1 MRIVVPLKTV
11 PDLVEEIE
19 FTPDGAGI
27 DTEYLTFVLSEW
39 DDQALEE
46 ALLVR
51 EAAGG
56 QVVAVGLDGDPEIG
70 QVLYTAIA
78 KGADAAVRIAG
89 QAGSARARSALLAA
103 YLRRNP
109 ADLIVTGVQTVDDLD
124 GQLAPM
130 LAARL
135 GLPHAGV
142 VTGVEPGDG
151 SVTVRQ
157 EFSGGRSQELELPLP
172 AVIGVQAAR
181 QAPRYAPISKIRQVM
196 AAGGIE
202 DAAADA
208 GEAGEGPL
216 VRRMYAPERTTRA
229 QMLEGGADAVA
240 GQIVELLAA
249 RGLVKG

>member
-1 MRIVVPLKTV
+1 VRVVVPLKTV

-19 FTPDGAGI
+19 FTPDGTGI

-46 ALLVR
+46 ALLVK
-51 EAAGG
+51 EATGG
-56 QVVAVGLDGDPEIG
+56 QVVAVGLDGDPEID

-89 QAGSARARSALLAA
+89 QARSARSRSALLAA
-103 YLRRNP
+103 YLEQNP
-109 ADLIVTGVQTVDDLD
+109 ADLIVTGVQAADDLD

-142 VTGVEPGDG
+142 VIGIEPGDG

-157 EFSGGRSQELELPLP
+157 EFAGGRSHELELPLP

-181 QAPRYAPISKIRQVM
+181 QSPRYAPISKIRQVTQ
-196 AAGGIE
+196 AGGIE
-202 DAAADA
+202 DAAVPSGD
-208 GEAGEGPL
+208 AGEGPV
-216 VRRMYAPERTTRA
+216 VRRMYAPERASHA
-229 QMLEGGADAVA
+229 QMLDGGADAVA
-240 GQIVELLAA
+240 EQIIELLAA